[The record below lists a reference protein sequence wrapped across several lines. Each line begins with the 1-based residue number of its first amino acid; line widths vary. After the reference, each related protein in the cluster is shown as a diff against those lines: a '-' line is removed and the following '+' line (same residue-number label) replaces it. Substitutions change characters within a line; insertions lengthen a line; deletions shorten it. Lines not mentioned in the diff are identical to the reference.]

1 MSAVLYEVNNRV
13 AYITLNRPE
22 KRNALNH
29 DLVQAL
35 TNAFE
40 KAQAD
45 TAAKVVVLRANGEVF
60 CAGADLEYLQQLQH
74 FSKEE
79 NIKDSHHLMQL
90 FKTIYT
96 LKKVVIAQV
105 NGHAIAGGCGLV
117 SVCDFAF
124 AAGTANFGYSE
135 VKIGF
140 VPAIVMGFLIKK
152 IGEARAKE
160 MLLTGTFIKAKE
172 AEKWNLITQAVED
185 ENTLSEVVSLFAQKL
200 CTSNSGTSMEL
211 IKKMM
216 SETQGFSLDESLNY
230 AAEINAFSRST
241 EDCKKGI
248 AAFLNKQK
256 LEW

>member
-1 MSAVLYEVNNRV
+1 MNTILYEVQNRV

-22 KRNALNH
+22 KRNSFNH
-29 DLVQAL
+29 DLVASL
-35 TNAFE
+35 TDAFS
-40 KAQAD
+40 KAEED
-45 TAAKVVVLRANGEVF
+45 SAAKVVVLRANGEVF
-60 CAGADLEYLQQLQH
+60 CAGADLEYLQQMQH
-74 FSKEE
+74 YGTEE
-79 NIKDSHHLMQL
+79 NLKDSYRLMEL
-90 FKTIYT
+90 FQKIYS
-96 LKKVVIAQV
+96 LKKVVIAEVQ
-105 NGHAIAGGCGLV
+105 GHAIAGGCGLV

-172 AEKWNLITQAVED
+172 AEKWNLITKSVEE
-185 ENTLSEVVSLFAQKL
+185 ENTLAEVVSQFAQKL

-216 SETQGFSLDESLNY
+216 SETQSLSLSENLKY
-230 AAEINAFSRST
+230 AAEINSFARST
-241 EDCKKGI
+241 ADCKKGI
-248 AAFLNKQK
+248 NAFLNKQK
-256 LEW
+256 LKW